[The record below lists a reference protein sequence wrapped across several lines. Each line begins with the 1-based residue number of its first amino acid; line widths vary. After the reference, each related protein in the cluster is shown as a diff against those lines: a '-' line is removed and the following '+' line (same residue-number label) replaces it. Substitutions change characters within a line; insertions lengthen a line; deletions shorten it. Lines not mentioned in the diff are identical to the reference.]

1 MISPMLAKDFSN
13 LADALVFTAELDPL
27 RDEAEVYAEK
37 LKAAGNQVEL
47 IRVVGAPHTFAHKDG
62 VMESGKK
69 YNAKVIEEF
78 KKRLR

>member
-27 RDEAEVYAEK
+27 RDEGEAYAEK
-37 LKAAGNQVEL
+37 LKAAGTQVEL
-47 IRVVGAPHTFAHKDG
+47 IRVLGAPHTFGHKDG

-69 YNAKVIEEF
+69 YNAKVIDEF

>member
-1 MISPMLAKDFSN
+1 MISPILAKDFSN

-27 RDEAEVYAEK
+27 RDEGEAYAEK
-37 LKAAGNQVEL
+37 LKAAGTQVEL
-47 IRVVGAPHTFAHKDG
+47 IRVPRAPHNFAHKDG
-62 VMESGKK
+62 IMESAKQ